1 MAKKVSNFKDKLEKI
16 TKKNN
21 SLVCV
26 GLDPETQ
33 KLPKHLLK
41 KTDPFFEFN
50 REIIDVTHDLVCAF
64 KPQIAFYEAE
74 GPKGLKSLK
83 KTIEYLQKKHPQI
96 PTIIDMK
103 RGDIGNTAKMYAKAA
118 FEYWQVDA
126 ITAFPNLGYDAVKPF
141 LEYKDR
147 YIFFLVKTSNPDAK
161 MFQDVK
167 VGKKPFYLYLAQK
180 IKKWPG
186 KNVGVF
192 VGATYPKE
200 LRAIRKIFPSR
211 PILTAGIGAQGGE
224 AKEAVRAGV
233 NKQGLNL
240 VCNAARSIIYA
251 ASNKNFAQAARKQA
265 FLLKNTINKYRGTT

>member
-1 MAKKVSNFKDKLEKI
+1 MLFTQKLEKI
-16 TKKNN
+16 SNKNN

-26 GLDPETQ
+26 GLDPEKD
-33 KLPKHLLK
+33 KLPKHFHK
-41 KTDPFFEFN
+41 RPDPFFEFN
-50 REIIDVTHDLVCAF
+50 KAIIAATHDLVCAF

-74 GPKGLKSLK
+74 GPKGLRSLK
-83 KTIEYLQKKHPQI
+83 KTIEYLQRKHPLI

-103 RGDIGNTAKMYAKAA
+103 RGDIGNTAKMYARAA
-118 FEYWQVDA
+118 FEYWRVDA
-126 ITAFPNLGYDAVKPF
+126 ITAFPKPF
-141 LEYKDR
+141 LEYKDK

-161 MFQDVK
+161 MFQDVQ

-180 IKKWPG
+180 IKKWKG

-200 LRAIRKIFPSR
+200 LAQIRQIFPRR

-224 AKEAVRAGV
+224 AKKAIRAGV

-251 ASNKNFAQAARKQA
+251 DSSSSFAQAARKQA
-265 FLLKNTINKYRGTT
+265 LLLKNTINQYRRNA